1 MKRKYFMIAVMAAA
15 LGMTACSSQKTETE
29 AATATT
35 AASSAAETTTA
46 EASSEKEEAET
57 ESFYGIVKTVEDTVI
72 TVTDD
77 AGTEAGFDVSGAE
90 LTGAEAIGE
99 GDEVDVYYTGALGET
114 PAKAVE
120 VDIVISAAEEAEEEA
135 AEEDDLTITGT
146 IESTE
151 DGSLVLKTED
161 GSYTLN
167 TIIAQT
173 VTKDGVKAGTE
184 ADITYYGDLEDEEV
198 PAVAT
203 KIVTA
208 DARDTED
215 AGIKT
220 LTGTVAEAESN
231 HVVLD
236 TEDPENTF
244 FSFVG
249 EDGMFDGLKTGDTAT
264 VIYEGTLTAKTIKAL
279 GLKK

>member
-15 LGMTACSSQKTETE
+15 LGMTACSSRKTETE
-29 AATATT
+29 AATT
-35 AASSAAETTTA
+35 AALEAETTTA
-46 EASSEKEEAET
+46 EASSEEEDVET
-57 ESFYGIVKTVEDTVI
+57 ESFYGIVRTLKDTVI
-72 TVTDD
+72 TVADD
-77 AGTEAGFDVSGAE
+77 AGAEVGFDVSAAE
-90 LTGAEAIGE
+90 VTGAEAVGE
-99 GDEVDVYYTGALGET
+99 GDEVDIYYTGELGET

-120 VDIVISAAEEAEEEA
+120 VDIVISAAEGAQEEA
-135 AEEDDLTITGT
+135 SEEDDLTITGT
-146 IESTE
+146 IESTA

-161 GSYTLN
+161 GTYTLN
-167 TIIAQT
+167 TLIAQT
-173 VTKDGVKAGTE
+173 VTKDGIKAGAE

-236 TEDPENTF
+236 TKDPENTF

>member
-1 MKRKYFMIAVMAAA
+1 MIAVMAAA
-15 LGMTACSSQKTETE
+15 LGMTACSSQKAESK
-29 AATATT
+29 AAATT
-35 AASSAAETTTA
+35 AASEAETTTA
-46 EASSEKEEAET
+46 EASSEEEEAET

-77 AGTEAGFDVSGAE
+77 AGAEAGFDVSAAE

-120 VDIVISAAEEAEEEA
+120 VDIVISAAEGAKAEA
-135 AEEDDLTITGT
+135 AKEDDLTITGT

-167 TIIAQT
+167 TLIAQT
-173 VTKDGVKAGTE
+173 VTKDGIKAGAE
-184 ADITYYGDLEDEEV
+184 ADITYYGDLEDEET

-208 DARDTED
+208 DARDTEE

-249 EDGMFDGLKTGDTAT
+249 EEGMFDGLKTGDTAT
-264 VIYEGTLTAKTIKAL
+264 VIYEGTLTAKTIQAS

>member
-1 MKRKYFMIAVMAAA
+1 MIAVMAAA

-46 EASSEKEEAET
+46 EASSEEEEAET

-167 TIIAQT
+167 TLIAQT

-198 PAVAT
+198 P
-203 KIVTA
+203 A

>member
-1 MKRKYFMIAVMAAA
+1 MKRNYFIIAVMAAA
-15 LGMTACSSQKTETE
+15 LGMTACSSQKTET
-29 AATATT
+29 T
-35 AASSAAETTTA
+35 AAASETETTTA
-46 EASSEKEEAET
+46 EASAMEEEEET
-57 ESFYGIVKTVEDTVI
+57 ESFYGIVKTAEDMII

-77 AGTEAGFDVSGAE
+77 SGAEAGFDVSEAE
-90 LTGAEAIGE
+90 LTGAETIGE
-99 GDEVDVYYTGALGET
+99 GDEVDVYYTGELGEA

-120 VDIVISAAEEAEEEA
+120 VDIVISAAEEAQEEA
-135 AEEDDLTITGT
+135 AGEDDLTITGT
-146 IESTE
+146 IESTG

-167 TIIAQT
+167 TLIAQI
-173 VTKDGVKAGTE
+173 VTKDGIKAGAE
-184 ADITYYGDLEDEEV
+184 ADITYYGDLEDEEA
-198 PAVAT
+198 PAVAA

>member
-1 MKRKYFMIAVMAAA
+1 MYGEESSFMKRKYFMIAVMAAA

-46 EASSEKEEAET
+46 EASSEEEESET
-57 ESFYGIVKTVEDTVI
+57 ENFYGIVKTVEDTVI

-135 AEEDDLTITGT
+135 A
-146 IESTE
+146 
-151 DGSLVLKTED
+151 
-161 GSYTLN
+161 
-167 TIIAQT
+167 
-173 VTKDGVKAGTE
+173 
-184 ADITYYGDLEDEEV
+184 
-198 PAVAT
+198 
-203 KIVTA
+203 
-208 DARDTED
+208 
-215 AGIKT
+215 
-220 LTGTVAEAESN
+220 
-231 HVVLD
+231 
-236 TEDPENTF
+236 
-244 FSFVG
+244 
-249 EDGMFDGLKTGDTAT
+249 
-264 VIYEGTLTAKTIKAL
+264 
-279 GLKK
+279 